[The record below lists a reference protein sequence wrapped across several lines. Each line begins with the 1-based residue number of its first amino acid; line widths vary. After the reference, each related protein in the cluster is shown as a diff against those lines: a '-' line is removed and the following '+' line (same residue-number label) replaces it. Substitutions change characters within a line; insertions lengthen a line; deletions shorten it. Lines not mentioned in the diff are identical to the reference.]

1 MHRVMKKKSFMSALM
16 AGLMIAGMCTT
27 IVSCSKDEAEED
39 VYNQDPL
46 SEYGY
51 ITQEGSISLLG
62 DFVSFVEDGTGVM
75 SRNTEADAPITN
87 WSYIEVGENERYY
100 VIPKRGEHRTALNAI
115 SLGTKVQ
122 FSGKL
127 YKISEEFLSYKDNPE
142 MKAATKLAELATK
155 YKIYFLI
162 LPDMEDPD
170 WQKCYIKGLNT
181 AE

>member
-1 MHRVMKKKSFMSALM
+1 M
-16 AGLMIAGMCTT
+16 
-27 IVSCSKDEAEED
+27 
-39 VYNQDPL
+39 
-46 SEYGY
+46 
-51 ITQEGSISLLG
+51 
-62 DFVSFVEDGTGVM
+62 SFVEDGTGVM
-75 SRNTEADAPITN
+75 SRNTETDAPITN

-100 VIPKRGEHRTALNAI
+100 VIPEKGEHRTALNAI

-142 MKAATKLAELATK
+142 MKAATKFAELATK

>member
-1 MHRVMKKKSFMSALM
+1 MKRKSYMSTFMSC
-16 AGLMIAGMCTT
+16 LMIAGMCTA
-27 IVSCSKDEAEED
+27 IVSCSKDEEEE

-46 SEYGY
+46 PDYVY
-51 ITQEGSISLLG
+51 ITQEGSISVTG

-75 SRNTEADAPITN
+75 KRNTEADAPITN

-100 VIPKRGEHRTALNAI
+100 VIPMRGEHQTALKAI

-127 YKISEEFLSYKDNPE
+127 YNISEEFLSYKGHPE
-142 MKAATKLAELATK
+142 MKAATKFAELATK

-170 WQKCYIKGLNT
+170 WQKCYIKELPQ
-181 AE
+181 